1 MRERNSAIVIPLREG
16 VGMIVTQTRIVLDED
31 DAG

>member
-1 MRERNSAIVIPLREG
+1 MRERNSAIVIALHEG
-16 VGMIVTQTRIVLDED
+16 VGMIVAQKRIVLDED